1 MRVEWI
7 IMADSAEVVNGKLY
21 LMGGGWDQLV
31 VNQQFPTQ
39 QNISIAVS
47 FSVGWDETNMR
58 QPMEIRIEDMEGKQL
73 ARVNG
78 EIEAGRP
85 RGIAPGQSQRVQF
98 AFKLP
103 LRFEKPDTYSVT
115 AYINDEMAD
124 RTNFRITAG
133 RQQQQQQR
141 QQGQPRQKKR
151 KLDA

>member
-21 LMGGGWDQLV
+21 LMGGGWNRLV
-31 VNQQFPTQ
+31 VNQPFPFQ
-39 QNISIAVS
+39 QVISIAVS

-58 QPMEIRIEDMEGKQL
+58 QPMEIRIEDMEGKQV

-85 RGIAPGQSQRVQF
+85 RGITPGETQRVQL

-103 LRFEKPDTYSVT
+103 LRFEKTDTFSVS
-115 AYINDEMAD
+115 AYIAEEMAG
-124 RTNFRITAG
+124 RTSFTIASG
-133 RQQQQQQR
+133 RQQR
-141 QQGQPRQKKR
+141 RRPSGRKPR